1 MKPKPKIDP
10 ADRDPAKLD
19 DIETVMR
26 HLLETPADSR
36 PKSENRE
43 PTKKELEERY
53 KIVRRK

>member
-1 MKPKPKIDP
+1 MKSKPKIDP
-10 ADRDPAKLD
+10 ADRDPANLD
-19 DIETVMR
+19 DMETVMR
-26 HLLETPADSR
+26 HLLEMPADSR